1 VTHKLTID
9 FIMASSISN
18 RPELME
24 EVKLA
29 RNPREREKFDNLAEL
44 FAVLTTLQCLEK
56 AYIKDCVPPKEY
68 TANCSKLLVQFK
80 AAFRQVQGEEFPDI
94 ETFMRKYR
102 LDCPAALERIRE
114 DRPIT
119 IKDDKGNTSKL
130 IADTVALFIT
140 ILDRLRMD
148 IRSMDELYSD
158 FKDLSDSLNS
168 LSILPHDF
176 EGRTKV
182 DKWLKTLSEMEVS
195 DDITDTQARQM
206 IFDLDSSYAALNKVL
221 HQS

>member
-1 VTHKLTID
+1 
-9 FIMASSISN
+9 MSN

-56 AYIKDCVPPKEY
+56 AYIKDCVPAKEY
-68 TANCSKLLVQFK
+68 TSHCSKLLVQYK
-80 AAFRQVQGEEFPDI
+80 AAFKQVQGEEVPDI
-94 ETFMRKYR
+94 ESFCHKYR

-130 IADTVALFIT
+130 IAEIVALFIT
-140 ILDRLRMD
+140 CMD
-148 IRSMDELYSD
+148 NLKMELKSKDEC
-158 FKDLSDSLNS
+158 
-168 LSILPHDF
+168 
-176 EGRTKV
+176 
-182 DKWLKTLSEMEVS
+182 W
-195 DDITDTQARQM
+195 A
-206 IFDLDSSYAALNKVL
+206 
-221 HQS
+221 